1 MLTPISYKQEKS
13 LYFAEKCY
21 DIHRRTP
28 FGGRNETL
36 SLHYTKRV
44 LFIQKLF
51 NYLSNSRLGY
61 DKETSFM
68 HFCSTLSR
76 DWKTTV
82 KTGVGA
88 LSLFLF
94 ATIATD
100 TAAITAQTVMENAL
114 KVYENIDDYSAVVY
128 TYKADAMDVSE
139 SIFDAQQPIVAF
151 NLFFRQPDEHAIQ
164 EIGQSRHGIF
174 RIELLS
180 ALGTLKD
187 LDVVLQGKALV
198 RGQECH
204 VLEVSSIE
212 RPQEMAKLWISPKDW
227 TVRQF
232 SISVA
237 SVEMIVTQFKHA
249 RVGRRQI
256 LPIETRSFFP
266 LTKLVYINRI
276 TDYKINIG
284 LGSELFEKREAK

>member
-1 MLTPISYKQEKS
+1 MHLCAMVSQEWKVTIKT
-13 LYFAEKCY
+13 FV
-21 DIHRRTP
+21 
-28 FGGRNETL
+28 GGL
-36 SLHYTKRV
+36 SFL
-44 LFIQKLF
+44 LFVAVIP
-51 NYLSNSRLGY
+51 N
-61 DKETSFM
+61 
-68 HFCSTLSR
+68 
-76 DWKTTV
+76 
-82 KTGVGA
+82 A
-88 LSLFLF
+88 
-94 ATIATD
+94 
-100 TAAITAQTVMENAL
+100 AAITAQTVMENAL
-114 KVYENIDDYSAVVY
+114 AVYENVDNYAAVVY
-128 TYKADAMDVSE
+128 TYKAESMDVSE
-139 SIFDAQQPIVAF
+139 SLFDAQAPIVAF

-187 LDVVLQGKALV
+187 LDVVLQGKAFV

>member
-1 MLTPISYKQEKS
+1 MYLCPVQARYRKASIKTVI
-13 LYFAEKCY
+13 A
-21 DIHRRTP
+21 
-28 FGGRNETL
+28 GL
-36 SLHYTKRV
+36 SLLLLAAV
-44 LFIQKLF
+44 VP
-51 NYLSNSRLGY
+51 NAS
-61 DKETSFM
+61 
-68 HFCSTLSR
+68 
-76 DWKTTV
+76 
-82 KTGVGA
+82 
-88 LSLFLF
+88 
-94 ATIATD
+94 
-100 TAAITAQTVMENAL
+100 AITAQSVMENAL

-187 LDVVLQGKALV
+187 LDVVLQGKAFV